1 MYAIG
6 LEDCTATCT
15 VIQKQ
20 EKRNRNQK
28 EVMHPERTKEKC

>member
-15 VIQKQ
+15 VIQRQ
-20 EKRNRNQK
+20 EKMEQELKGDNSS
-28 EVMHPERTKEKC
+28 